1 MSFIQ
6 LVHFFGLLTLAA
18 GKPVLIPRQA
28 SGAPQD
34 GARNLIDVQ
43 LQALGNSTVKAFITN
58 IADENLRVV
67 KRGGLLDNELP
78 TKKVAV
84 SGSGRSTS
92 SCAYQ
97 HKMINKR
104 EKVATQRSP
113 VQKSTTSTRT

>member
-18 GKPVLIPRQA
+18 GKPILIPRQA

-43 LQALGNSTVKAFITN
+43 LQSIGNSTIKAFITN

-78 TKKVAV
+78 TKKVVV
-84 SGSGRSTS
+84 SGSGKLT
-92 SCAYQ
+92 A
-97 HKMINKR
+97 
-104 EKVATQRSP
+104 E
-113 VQKSTTSTRT
+113 